1 MNVDPFASL
10 AVAHSDSARSA
21 LAAAFGR
28 ARIGAIVPLTGGATT
43 ASVYRIEVGERRYLL
58 RIEGQPSPLRNPHQY
73 VSMRIAVEA
82 GIAPKILYLD
92 EAAGIVVTDFIEQ
105 VALDTYPGGS
115 PALAR
120 ALGELLARVQAT
132 QVFPYFVEYPDIVTR
147 LFAHVRRTGLF
158 AGGVLDQHVER
169 LELLRGA
176 YRASSS
182 RLVSSHNDAVPNNIL
197 FDGQRLWLIDWESAY
212 CNDPL
217 VDVAIMLDGVARCPE
232 MEEVLLGAW
241 LGRAPDDSIRERLDV
256 VRALT
261 RLYYAGVFLSASAAA
276 SWVKEETDLS
286 APSAV
291 DFQRAIKAR
300 RLKAGTTET
309 KHILGKMF
317 LSSFLSG
324 VAAPGFDAA
333 V

>member
-1 MNVDPFASL
+1 MNVDPFAAL
-10 AVAHSDSARSA
+10 AVAHLDDVRPV
-21 LAAAFGR
+21 LAAAFGQ
-28 ARIGAIVPLTGGATT
+28 ARIGRIVPLAGGATT
-43 ASVYRIEVGERRYLL
+43 ASVYGIEVGERRYLL

-73 VSMRIAVEA
+73 VSMRIAAEA
-82 GIAPKILYLD
+82 GIAPKILYVD
-92 EAAGIVVTDFIEQ
+92 EAARIVVTDFIEQ
-105 VALDTYPGGS
+105 VALEAYPGGP

-120 ALGELLARVQAT
+120 ALGELLARVQTT
-132 QVFPYFVEYPDIVTR
+132 QVFPYFVEYPDIVAR

-182 RLVSSHNDAVPNNIL
+182 KLVSSHNDVVPNNIL
-197 FDGQRLWLIDWESAY
+197 FDGRRLWLIDWESAY

-217 VDVAIMLDGVARCPE
+217 VDVAILLDGVARFPE
-232 MEEVLLGAW
+232 IEEVLLSAW
-241 LGRAPDDSIRERLDV
+241 LGRAPDETIRGRLEV

-291 DFQRAIKAR
+291 DFQRAIKAA
-300 RLKAGTTET
+300 RLKAGTAET

-324 VAAPGFDAA
+324 VAVPGFDAA

>member
-1 MNVDPFASL
+1 MNVDPFAAL
-10 AVAHSDSARSA
+10 AHPDGARSA

-28 ARIGAIVPLTGGATT
+28 ARIGPIVALTVGATT
-43 ASVYRIEVGERRYLL
+43 ASVYRVEVGERRYLL

-73 VSMRIAVEA
+73 ASMRIAAET
-82 GIAPKILYLD
+82 GIAPKILYVD
-92 EAAGIVVTDFIEQ
+92 EAARIVVTDFIEE
-105 VALDTYPGGS
+105 VTLETYPGGP

-132 QVFPYFVEYPDIVTR
+132 QVFPYFVEYPDIVAR

-176 YRASSS
+176 YRASSGK
-182 RLVSSHNDAVPNNIL
+182 LVSSHNDAVPNNIL
-197 FDGQRLWLIDWESAY
+197 FDDRRLWLIDWESAY

-217 VDVAIMLDGVARCPE
+217 VDVAIMLDGVARRPE

-241 LGRAPDDSIRERLDV
+241 LGRAPDESIRERLDV
-256 VRALT
+256 VRA
-261 RLYYAGVFLSASAAA
+261 AGVFLSASAAVL
-276 SWVKEETDLS
+276 WVKEEADLS
-286 APSAV
+286 VPSAV
-291 DFQRAIKAR
+291 DFQRAIKAG
-300 RLKAGTTET
+300 RLKAGTAET

-317 LSSFLSG
+317 LASFLSG
-324 VAAPGFDAA
+324 VAAPGFGAA